1 MKKLML
7 YSVAGVAA
15 VSALSGAAL
24 KLYAPLG
31 SSPDKRQR
39 ERFAGLRNY
48 RQGKFANAD
57 AEETTV
63 DLSEGLSMLKDSLFA
78 GDVERNPLGKLP
90 VAEVDWARIKSAQDS
105 LTWFGHSTFL
115 LSIDGHKLFIDPM
128 LGNRASPLSFVGS
141 SRYSKDWLLAVD
153 RLPQIDAVLLTHDH
167 YDHLDYGS
175 IRALESKVGHFFV
188 PLGVGVHLSRW
199 GIDSARI
206 TELGWWEEVPFHGLT
221 LALTPSRHFSGRGLF
236 NRNSTLWGG
245 WVVIGE
251 RTRFYTSGDGGYGSH
266 FKEIG
271 EAYGPFDLTLIEGG
285 QYDTRWETSHMTPE
299 QSVQAHLDV
308 RGDKMML
315 VHWAAFTLA
324 FHSWTDPIE
333 RASKEAVR
341 QGVELVTPRIGET
354 LFLEAL
360 DSYAPVRW
368 WALS

>member
-39 ERFAGLRNY
+39 EHFAGLRNY

-90 VAEVDWARIKSAQDS
+90 VAEVDWARIESAQDS

-141 SRYSKDWLLAVD
+141 ARYSKDWLLAVD

-333 RASKEAVR
+333 RASTEAVR
-341 QGVELVTPRIGET
+341 QGVELVTPQIGET

-368 WALS
+368 WKLS

>member
-24 KLYAPLG
+24 KLYTPLG

-90 VAEVDWARIKSAQDS
+90 VAEVDWARIESAQDS

-115 LSIDGHKLFIDPM
+115 LSIDGRKLFIDPM

-141 SRYSKDWLLAVD
+141 VRYSKDWLLAVD

-341 QGVELVTPRIGET
+341 QGVELVTPQIGET
-354 LFLEAL
+354 LSLEAL
-360 DSYAPVRW
+360 DSHAPVRW
-368 WALS
+368 WEQ